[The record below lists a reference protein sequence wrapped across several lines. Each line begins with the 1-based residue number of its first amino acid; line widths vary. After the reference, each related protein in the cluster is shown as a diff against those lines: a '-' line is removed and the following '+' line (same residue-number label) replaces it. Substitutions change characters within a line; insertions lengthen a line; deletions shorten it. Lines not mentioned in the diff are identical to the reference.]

1 MFPIIPLRCLKVW
14 HGYVRT
20 HLFYYILF
28 PVVQHRMADAAPRRD
43 IHGEMDEVALG
54 QVEEMAVEL
63 DAQASADA
71 AREVE
76 NAF

>member
-1 MFPIIPLRCLKVW
+1 
-14 HGYVRT
+14 
-20 HLFYYILF
+20 
-28 PVVQHRMADAAPRRD
+28 MADAAPPRD

-76 NAF
+76 NAFWDILRWLWLHIVCGKLNKDTCHKTSSS

>member
-14 HGYVRT
+14 HGYVCT
-20 HLFYYILF
+20 HLFYYILL
-28 PVVQHRMADAAPRRD
+28 PVVQHRMADAAPPRD

>member
-1 MFPIIPLRCLKVW
+1 
-14 HGYVRT
+14 
-20 HLFYYILF
+20 
-28 PVVQHRMADAAPRRD
+28 MADAAPPRD

-54 QVEEMAVEL
+54 QVEMAVEL